1 MGSDAGSD
9 AFRGKRRREE
19 PHQFLSSAG
28 QGTTSKKRKPD
39 STGNAGAEDD
49 GHIGMAARLE
59 QRVAEDARARRERA
73 AGPSRRRQ
81 ASAAP
86 AEENME
92 SKYGQA
98 ASRMMANM
106 EFKPGTGLGKDG
118 QGIVAPLEGVSRPAH
133 AGLGS
138 VEEHMPFFHG
148 KENLPP
154 PLAEEEPEPPRWSR
168 KAAAARKSPVPLLS
182 KSALLARRAEQDEQV
197 QPMVVVDRVIDM
209 RGPQPRVLTDLTGL
223 NDEQEM
229 ELDEDL
235 PMPELQYNLRVLV
248 DQAAAGIRG
257 LDEQLQREKEDL
269 ASLMR
274 ERNRLAEQ
282 EASHGHELL
291 VMEAIAGALEQVQ
304 ADEAASVLTPEALLD
319 TFRQLKTRHEEVFDL
334 CGLAWI
340 ACEFVRPLLVREFHG
355 WQPLRDP
362 SFGLELITQWK
373 DFLLQQQQRRYDFS
387 SDCTDPYA
395 QLVQEVILPVV
406 RASGTNSWDARD
418 PEPMLCFLESWKEL
432 LPPAVLES
440 TLEDVIMPKLSAAI
454 DSWDRENVP
463 IHAWVHPWL
472 PILGRTRTETLCH
485 SVQYKLS
492 TGILRSWQSH
502 DASAYAALSPWKGVF
517 DPASWEA
524 MITRYIVPKLK
535 LSLQELPISP
545 AIDCQQLDQSNDRV
559 MIWSSAVP
567 AYCMV
572 HLLEVEFFGK
582 WLLVL
587 YHWLRSTDPDFDEV
601 VDWYKSWRGILPP
614 ELLAH
619 RRVRMLL
626 AAGLVMMDNAAEG
639 REVLLAG
646 AGREAAGCPEAEEDR
661 QFDAAQR
668 APPQQVPGAAME
680 CLSFKDRILAYAE
693 GHGLKFMPSAGKFY
707 NGVPVYEFGCV
718 RVRLDLVKGLLY
730 AQVQGSWSSVT
741 LAQLMEMNRMATPC

>member
-28 QGTTSKKRKPD
+28 QGTTSKRRKPD
-39 STGNAGAEDD
+39 STGDD
-49 GHIGMAARLE
+49 G
-59 QRVAEDARARRERA
+59 
-73 AGPSRRRQ
+73 S
-81 ASAAP
+81 
-86 AEENME
+86 ME
-92 SKYGQA
+92 SKYGAA

-106 EFKPGTGLGKDG
+106 GFKPGTGLGKDG

-138 VEEHMPFFHG
+138 VQEHRPFFHG

-154 PLAEEEPEPPRWSR
+154 PPPALAEEEQEPPRWSR
-168 KAAAARKSPVPLLS
+168 KAGAARKSPAPVLVLS
-182 KSALLARRAEQDEQV
+182 KSALLTTRAEQDEQV
-197 QPMVVVDRVIDM
+197 QPMVVDRVIDM
-209 RGPQPRVLTDLTGL
+209 RGPEPRVLTDLTGL

-229 ELDEDL
+229 EVDEDR

-248 DQAAAGIRG
+248 DQAAAGIRC
-257 LDEQLQREKEDL
+257 LDEQLQREKEDV
-269 ASLMR
+269 AGLMR
-274 ERNRLAEQ
+274 EKNRLAEQ
-282 EASHGHELL
+282 EASHGHELR
-291 VMEAIAGALEQVQ
+291 VMEAITGALEQVR
-304 ADEAASVLTPEALLD
+304 ADEAAGVLTPEALLD
-319 TFRQLKTRHEEVFDL
+319 TFRELKTRHEEVFDL

-340 ACEFVRPLLVREFHG
+340 ACEFVRPLLVRAFHG
-355 WQPLRDP
+355 WQPLHDP
-362 SFGLELITQWK
+362 SFGLEVMSPWK

-395 QLVQEVILPVV
+395 QLVHEVILPVV

-418 PEPMLCFLESWKEL
+418 PEPMLRFLESWEEL

-440 TLEDVIMPKLSAAI
+440 TLQDVIMPKLTAAI

-472 PILGRTRTETLCH
+472 PILGQTRTETLCH
-485 SVQYKLS
+485 SVRYKLS

-535 LSLQELPISP
+535 LALQELQVSP
-545 AIDCQQLDQSNDRV
+545 AVNSQEPEQFNDQL
-559 MIWSSAVP
+559 MIWASATS
-567 AYCMV
+567 ASHMI
-572 HLLEVEFFGK
+572 HLLEVEFFSK

-587 YHWLRSTDPDFDEV
+587 YHWLRSTDPNFDEV
-601 VDWYKSWRGILPP
+601 VYWYKSWRGILPP
-614 ELLAH
+614 ELIAH

-639 REVLLAG
+639 REVLPPG
-646 AGREAAGCPEAEEDR
+646 AAREAVGCPEAAEDR
-661 QFDAAQR
+661 QFDAAQG
-668 APPQQVPGAAME
+668 APQQVPGGAAME
-680 CLSFKDRILAYAE
+680 DLSFKDRILAYAE
-693 GHGLKFMPSAGKFY
+693 GHGLKFTPRPGKFY

-718 RVRLDLVKGLLY
+718 RVCLDSVKGLLY
-730 AQVQGSWSSVT
+730 AQDQGSWSSVT